1 MDVPRFPPI
10 LSSCC
15 LSVGYPS
22 DPRSRRQ
29 QRQPA
34 RTLPPKTRAAKLLV
48 AWKGAHVGD
57 DIGNIVRRQ
66 RTFEGW
72 HVAAFAVGRT
82 AFGNDAGH
90 VAIVEQLGVAL
101 SVEGAHMG
109 HEIFAAAATVGTVAA
124 RTVTLEER
132 LTALGVCS
140 RDRCRGKEQANGGV
154 LDDAPPTPF
163 AFFRASHLIDPL
175 SCLRRCRSS
184 CTLSISEIVPWL
196 WLLVCERAAKR
207 GDDSLASLQTRSKLC
222 RAPQPRPASCRVSQC
237 RLTPLALQA
246 LRAVPLSPCRL
257 GARLPGVERS

>member
-109 HEIFAAAATVGTVAA
+109 HEVFAAAAAVGPMAA
-124 RTVTLEER
+124 RTVTLEKR
-132 LTALGVCS
+132 LTALGVCGGG
-140 RDRCRGKEQANGGV
+140 RCRGEEQANRG
-154 LDDAPPTPF
+154 LPNDTLPTPF
-163 AFFRASHLIDPL
+163 AFFRASHQCPL
-175 SCLRRCRSS
+175 PSLRRCRRS
-184 CTLSISEIVPWL
+184 CT
-196 WLLVCERAAKR
+196 VCQAKSSLPLPVGRRASDED
-207 GDDSLASLQTRSKLC
+207 GGDSLASRQRRSKLC
-222 RAPQPRPASCRVSQC
+222 RAY
-237 RLTPLALQA
+237 RLGTP
-246 LRAVPLSPCRL
+246 PCRR
-257 GARLPGVERS
+257 ADPV

>member
-1 MDVPRFPPI
+1 LWMSRVFPRFFHHVAYQSDIHPI
-10 LSSCC
+10 P
-15 LSVGYPS
+15 VGVASNANLHAPS
-22 DPRSRRQ
+22 
-29 QRQPA
+29 
-34 RTLPPKTRAAKLLV
+34 LPPKTRAAKLLV

-154 LDDAPPTPF
+154 LDDAPP
-163 AFFRASHLIDPL
+163 
-175 SCLRRCRSS
+175 
-184 CTLSISEIVPWL
+184 
-196 WLLVCERAAKR
+196 
-207 GDDSLASLQTRSKLC
+207 
-222 RAPQPRPASCRVSQC
+222 
-237 RLTPLALQA
+237 
-246 LRAVPLSPCRL
+246 
-257 GARLPGVERS
+257 